1 MNDLP
6 PGLLAQ
12 VVPSHASDFHL
23 LGSSPSINTY
33 PAPKKKKKKEKK
45 MNDYQRRTKK
55 KAITSGELAITGISC
70 SISIRKCTKNKKR
83 LSRVEKTMEESA
95 F

>member
-33 PAPKKKKKKEKK
+33 PAKKKKKKMK
-45 MNDYQRRTKK
+45 DYQRRTKK

-83 LSRVEKTMEESA
+83 LGRVEKTMEESA

>member
-23 LGSSPSINTY
+23 WGSSPSINTY
-33 PAPKKKKKKEKK
+33 LAKKKKKKKGKENEWLSKK
-45 MNDYQRRTKK
+45 NQ
-55 KAITSGELAITGISC
+55 
-70 SISIRKCTKNKKR
+70 
-83 LSRVEKTMEESA
+83 EESNN
-95 F
+95 

>member
-33 PAPKKKKKKEKK
+33 PAKKKKV
-45 MNDYQRRTKK
+45 QV
-55 KAITSGELAITGISC
+55 I
-70 SISIRKCTKNKKR
+70 
-83 LSRVEKTMEESA
+83 
-95 F
+95 